1 MSGLKDSYENQSR
14 QEDILDI
21 SKENETK
28 RILGKDSVTK
38 EEIEKVYEITEWVIF
53 NEYLV
58 DGAIITCDQS
68 TKGLKRVKRNGRGL
82 NFSVTDNGINAGKVQ
97 VDADKILGKL
107 VVTNLEKAKAGGKK
121 YATTIDNDYDDNI
134 PCFGN
139 CNNEQY
145 NDDEKKKINGKGC

>member
-38 EEIEKVYEITEWVIF
+38 EEIEKVYEIYGMGDFF

-82 NFSVTDNGINAGKVQ
+82 N
-97 VDADKILGKL
+97 L
-107 VVTNLEKAKAGGKK
+107 V
-121 YATTIDNDYDDNI
+121 
-134 PCFGN
+134 
-139 CNNEQY
+139 
-145 NDDEKKKINGKGC
+145 